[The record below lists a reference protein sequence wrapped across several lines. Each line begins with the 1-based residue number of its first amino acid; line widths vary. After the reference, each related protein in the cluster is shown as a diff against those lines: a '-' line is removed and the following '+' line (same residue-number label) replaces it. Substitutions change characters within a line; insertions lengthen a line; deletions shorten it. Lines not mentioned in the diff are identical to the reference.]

1 MGFLLKRTLLAALLA
16 IPGLSVAQSPT
27 DSVVAPLLPDI
38 TVTAERRPVGRAV
51 VPVRVVEGEAIRTR
65 ASYDL
70 TALLRDIPGIQLD
83 PMVGS
88 GQGVSMQGLGSD
100 RILILLDGTPMPGR
114 ISNEF
119 DLTRIDPALLER
131 VEVVEGPQSTL
142 YGSSALGGVVN
153 LISRAPR
160 DGRVELRSQ
169 GGSFGHFDM
178 GARASGSVAGWRT
191 SVDLG
196 RRSVD
201 VVPGLADGTGGTA
214 ERWTGMLRAV
224 GAVGGGALDLRV
236 MHLREDQEY
245 LTGAGVSARESLNRN
260 IQTDALARWSRG
272 GREVRAHV
280 GSYDHTLRSRVLSS
294 GSVADEPQ
302 VQSIADVEALQRTTV
317 GTAPLVFG
325 VRGEYERIRSDRVA
339 DGTRRNLSLAGYGSA
354 EFPLSRTVR
363 ASAGMRVTAAEVWG
377 TNVAPRIGLAW
388 EPGVVYATVAAA
400 RGFRA
405 PSFLEQFADYV
416 NTGRGNYAIRGN
428 VDLQP
433 ERSWNVTAEV
443 GARGRA
449 GRGYVRGYRNELRD
463 FIETTQVGAEG
474 ALPVFSYRNVGEART
489 QGVEVGG
496 DRRVGIAQLTA
507 SYAWL
512 DAEDTRTG
520 AAILGRAE
528 HTVRAALALRPGRWF
543 AEGEFVRASA
553 TPVGTDR
560 STGALLVQGASPRVN
575 LRAGA
580 SVSPG
585 LQLTAGV
592 DNVGD
597 VIPERAVAGFGRRWF
612 AGLTWGGEL

>member
-1 MGFLLKRTLLAALLA
+1 MNRTLVAALLA
-16 IPGLSVAQSPT
+16 LPGALAAQSPT
-27 DSVVAPLLPDI
+27 DTVVAPLLPDI

-51 VPVRVVEGEAIRTR
+51 VPVRVVEQEAIRTR
-65 ASYDL
+65 AAYDL

-83 PMVGS
+83 PVVGS
-88 GQGVSMQGLGSD
+88 GQGISMQGLGSD

-119 DLTRIDPALLER
+119 DLTRIDPSLLER
-131 VEVVEGPQSTL
+131 IEVVEGPQSTL

-160 DGRVELRSQ
+160 AQRVELRSQ
-169 GGSFGHFDM
+169 GGSFGQLDL
-178 GARASGSVAGWRT
+178 GARASGELAGWRT
-191 SVDLG
+191 SLDLG

-214 ERWTGMLRAV
+214 ERWTGMLRTV

-245 LTGAGVSARESLNRN
+245 LTGAGASARESLNRN

-272 GREVRAHV
+272 GRELRAHV
-280 GSYDHTLRSRVLSS
+280 GSYDHTLRSRT
-294 GSVADEPQ
+294 VATGALTDEPQ
-302 VQSIADVEALQRTTV
+302 VQSVADLEALQRTALGRAAV
-317 GTAPLVFG
+317 VLG

-339 DGTRRNLSLAGYGSA
+339 DGSRRNLSVAGYGSA
-354 EFPLSRTVR
+354 ELPVSRTVR
-363 ASAGMRVTAAEVWG
+363 ASAGARITAAEVWG
-377 TNVAPRIGLAW
+377 TNVAPRLGLAW
-388 EPGVVYATVAAA
+388 EPGAVYATVAAA

-428 VDLQP
+428 ADLQP

-449 GRGYVRGYRNELRD
+449 GRAYVRGYRNDLRD
-463 FIETTQVGAEG
+463 FIETTQVGMEG
-474 ALPVFSYRNVGEART
+474 PLPVFSYRNVGEART
-489 QGVEVGG
+489 QGLEVGG
-496 DRRVGIAQLTA
+496 DRRIGIVQATA

-512 DAEDTRTG
+512 DAENTVTG
-520 AAILGRAE
+520 GPLLGRAE
-528 HTVRAALALRPGRWF
+528 HTVRAALALRPAAWF
-543 AEGEFVRASA
+543 AEAEFVRASA

-560 STGALLVQGASPRVN
+560 ATGALLVQGATPRVN

-580 SVSPG
+580 SVQPG
-585 LQLTAGV
+585 LQFTVGV

-597 VIPERAVAGFGRRWF
+597 VVPERAVAGFGRRWF